1 MKKPGSVILSDGSAS
16 KFRAPCGAEYG
27 GFRIGG
33 FELFAGYTDTSKP
46 EKET

>member
-16 KFRAPCGAEYG
+16 KFRAPCGAEHG

-33 FELFAGYTDTSKP
+33 FKPFAGYTDTCKP